1 MYILKKLNE
10 EKHVKT
16 KELADRYI
24 AEGYVLVSVP
34 ENNHEDVAGQEQ
46 EKKPRGRNTGNKPD
60 EDPKG

>member
-24 AEGYVLVSVP
+24 AEGYCLIEP
-34 ENNHEDVAGQEQ
+34 
-46 EKKPRGRNTGNKPD
+46 EKKTANTRKP
-60 EDPKG
+60 EPGGAVGEQQPPKK